1 MSICNFSCFPFRGL
15 KAGLSLVLIAP
26 APERCFPCT
35 FCLNVIYA
43 TKKNP
48 DSYCIFWLKFKRQD
62 ACVDFFLNV
71 LYVTLC
77 APCTFTVPLK
87 CPITD

>member
-1 MSICNFSCFPFRGL
+1 M
-15 KAGLSLVLIAP
+15 VLIAP
-26 APERCFPCT
+26 APECCFPFT
-35 FCLNVIYA
+35 FCLNVILVYA
-43 TKKNP
+43 TKNQNNP

-62 ACVDFFLNV
+62 AGVEFFLNV